1 MTDSGVG
8 IPGDLAE
15 MPEQVAGPLIDVG
28 GVFEDEEENGSPV
41 IHVISKRQKPKSKK
55 QKKGRR

>member
-15 MPEQVAGPLIDVG
+15 MPEGVAGPLIDVG

-41 IHVISKRQKPKSKK
+41 IHVISKRQKSKK
-55 QKKGRR
+55 RKKGKR